1 MEVDLK
7 VVNLTSFKGGAGKT
21 TTAMLVATALVKRDV
36 RVALID
42 ADENQPLVAWQDVA
56 RTNGHWDEQ
65 CIVRRG
71 DDMAS
76 LDQAYDEA
84 LASDVDVLIIDTRGG
99 GSELNNA
106 CALTAGVVIVP
117 TALTGLDMDAALA
130 TFEYVVRLIHDH
142 RQRTPVRLLMQRV
155 PIGRLSRSQ
164 ERDLQLLATLPVL
177 QTRLHQRDAF
187 GSIAKRGMLHLVLQ
201 SVVANERTRIAASHM
216 WSAMAEAVTLADEIV
231 TKVGED

>member
-1 MEVDLK
+1 MK

-21 TTAMLVATALVKRDV
+21 TTAMLAASALIRNGS

-42 ADENQPLVAWQDVA
+42 ADENQPLVAWRDVA
-56 RTNGHWDEQ
+56 RRTGCWDERCTVQ
-65 CIVRRG
+65 RG
-71 DDMAS
+71 DDMAT
-76 LDQAYDEA
+76 LDRAYDEA
-84 LASDVDVLIIDTRGG
+84 SSSAADVLIIDTRGG

-106 CALTAGVVIVP
+106 CALTAGTVIVP

-130 TFEYVVRLIHDH
+130 TFEYAVKLIHDH
-142 RQRTPVRLLMQRV
+142 GQRTPVRLLMQRV

-164 ERDLQLLATLPVL
+164 KRDLELLATLPVL
-177 QTRLHQRDAF
+177 RTKLHQRDAF

-216 WSAMAEAVTLADEIV
+216 WSAMAEAEALADEIIASV
-231 TKVGED
+231 SEG